1 MARRKKLKSN
11 WPPAGWE
18 VSYTYELRGTLV
30 TSRKFDFRIA
40 NDPDKRKQG
49 VRWFMFDYHVFNH
62 NIDKGWIS
70 GFDPNGGF
78 VAYYVDQVVGIR
90 PHVEEKKDAK
100 NTRTGIAQDLPKQR
114 KRRSDAGQKRGSRKV
129 KAA

>member
-1 MARRKKLKSN
+1 MARRKKLTSH
-11 WPPAGWE
+11 WPPSGWDVLYE
-18 VSYTYELRGTLV
+18 YELAGTTV
-30 TSRKFDFRIA
+30 TSRKFDFRIP

-49 VRWFMFDYHVFNH
+49 VRWFMFDYYVFN
-62 NIDKGWIS
+62 NDIGRGWIS

-78 VAYYVDQVVGIR
+78 VAYYPEQVVAVR
-90 PHVEEKKDAK
+90 PHREKKKDAA

-114 KRRSDAGQKRGSRKV
+114 KRRSDAGKKRGPRI